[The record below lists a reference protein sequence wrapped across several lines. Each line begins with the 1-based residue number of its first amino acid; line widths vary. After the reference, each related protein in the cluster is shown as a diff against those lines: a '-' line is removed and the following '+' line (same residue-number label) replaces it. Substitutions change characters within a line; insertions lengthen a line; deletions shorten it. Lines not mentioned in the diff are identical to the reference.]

1 MKATI
6 EFDEIATFL
15 KKAKPWVGLAANFV
29 VSLGTTAL
37 LASYANMLTY
47 KGPLSKLAASV
58 TCAAIGNIAGKAAQ
72 DMADETIDSLV
83 EATELV
89 VL

>member
-6 EFDEIATFL
+6 EFDEIAAFL
-15 KKAKPWVGLAANFV
+15 KKAKPWVGLTVNCV
-29 VSLGTTAL
+29 VSFGTAML
-37 LASYANMLTY
+37 LSSYANVLTY
-47 KGPLSKLAASV
+47 RGPLSKLATGV
-58 TCAAIGNIAGKAAQ
+58 TCTVLGNIAGKAAQ
-72 DMADETIDSLV
+72 DMADETIDELV